1 MTKEDMM
8 LGEFIMAGFFKS
20 TAFKKAVLIVIWG
33 VTDVYKRQGYII
45 KNMIPS
51 DKINR
56 FIPLIMGILGVVL
69 NVWVNM
75 DFTAEILLAG
85 LFSGLSS
92 TGLYELFRNL
102 IGGNTN
108 DLQRYK

>member
-1 MTKEDMM
+1 MDIGYLTKY
-8 LGEFIMAGFFKS
+8 
-20 TAFKKAVLIVIWG
+20 AVPLIVGICLC
-33 VTDVYKRQGYII
+33 VGYII

-51 DKINR
+51 DKINH

-92 TGLYELFRNL
+92 TGLYEMFRNL
-102 IGGNTN
+102 IGGSTN
-108 DLQRYK
+108 GVQRYK